1 LGVTRR
7 VQSLDFDVP
16 ANGES
21 FAMAR
26 SRGDILAVFATDDR
40 KRIALEDLGV
50 AASMVVVASCR

>member
-1 LGVTRR
+1 MSWLRLT
-7 VQSLDFDVP
+7 
-16 ANGES
+16 ANEECVAGEHG
-21 FAMAR
+21 AMAR